1 MDQDQGLENLSCHP
15 YTLIP
20 ALDEGFFTDITF
32 VSSSGKKVFGERIL
46 LLTSKLIIIIYLKVY
61 FK

>member
-1 MDQDQGLENLSCHP
+1 MDQDQGLENLLCHP

-32 VSSSGKKVFGERIL
+32 VSSRGKKVFGERIL
-46 LLTSKLIIIIYLKVY
+46 LLTSKLIIIYLKVY